1 MKLLTLLLVNFT
13 FYNIFFNLLSKS
25 NATKQNLN
33 NLIEDLERINFP
45 YEASISY
52 TSLTVLTSII
62 LTIFL
67 WLIVYKSFVASVSRS
82 LLSNFLKIFFIN
94 TSILFGLLY
103 FLRAYNLSR
112 FVLLILII
120 TYPLVASVVL
130 YLIKMNFEFKL
141 GKYLYIFLIPFSILI
156 LFMSTSDT
164 PTETIN
170 EDTTVDSDSSL
181 IVGYSY
187 ESEGRC
193 EIWVGS
199 SNFDNC
205 VTGSSFSILESF
217 NKRISNVVTNN
228 EDVFILTSEGEIFKY
243 ILESYQK
250 ELLLDIK
257 DKVFYDPAY
266 FESGLFSLAF
276 HPTQEF
282 FLVTYSGLD
291 NSLVVEKYPLQSSDS
306 IPEVLLKIP
315 SSDCCHYSGNL
326 IWSNYFSDFLL
337 SVGDMGN
344 PYAAA
349 NTTSNKGKVI
359 FLNKSLE
366 TDLTPL
372 INDAS
377 NTSPLNNLLGFGLRN
392 PWKTSEYKNYLFI
405 PDVGY
410 QTTEELNVV
419 DLESFNNPVYFGWP
433 YYEGNLKNPNL
444 EYFPIYQWEE
454 DEPIDFGRYATQNSF
469 NPQIF
474 YSHFGSETYR
484 AAIIGGGVIEVKNSK
499 YFESYIFADYLSK
512 EIFSYD
518 FKNNILKQIP
528 LPVDFESSITSLA
541 VHPNHPSKVLITTA
555 SGNFIE
561 VELP

>member
-1 MKLLTLLLVNFT
+1 MKVLTLLLANFT
-13 FYNIFFNLLSKS
+13 FYNLFFNHLSKS
-25 NATKQNLN
+25 NVTKQNLK
-33 NLIEDLERINFP
+33 NLIEDLERVNFP

-52 TSLTVLTSII
+52 NLLTASTSII

-67 WLIVYKSFVASVSRS
+67 WLLVYKSFVSSVSRL

-94 TSILFGLLY
+94 TSVLFGLLY
-103 FLRAYNLSR
+103 FLRAYSLSR

-120 TYPLVASVVL
+120 TYPLMASFVL
-130 YLIKMNFEFKL
+130 YLIKMNFKFKL

-156 LFMSTSDT
+156 LFLSTSDT
-164 PTETIN
+164 TAETIN
-170 EDTTVDSDSSL
+170 EDTSIDSDSSL
-181 IVGYSY
+181 IIGYSY

-199 SNFDNC
+199 SNFESC
-205 VTGSSFSILESF
+205 VTGASFSILETF
-217 NKRISNVVTNN
+217 NKSISNVVVNN
-228 EDVFILTSEGEIFKY
+228 EDVFILTRQGEIFKY
-243 ILESYQK
+243 ILGTYQK
-250 ELLLDIK
+250 ELFLDIK

-291 NSLVVEKYPLQSSDS
+291 NSLIVEKYPLQPSDS
-306 IPEVLLKIP
+306 KPEIQLKIP

-337 SVGDMGN
+337 SVGDMGD

-349 NTTSNKGKVI
+349 NTTSSKGKVI

-419 DLESFNNPVYFGWP
+419 DLESFKNPVYFGWP

-444 EYFPIYQWEE
+444 EFSPIYQWEE
-454 DEPIDFGRYATQNSF
+454 DEPNDFGRYATQNTF
-469 NPQIF
+469 NPQVF
-474 YSHFGSETYR
+474 YSHLGSETYR
-484 AAIIGGGVIEVKNSK
+484 AAIIGGGVIEVENSK
-499 YFESYIFADYLSK
+499 YFERYIFADYLSK
-512 EIFSYD
+512 EIFSYN
-518 FKNNILKQIP
+518 FKNNTLQQIP
-528 LPVDFESSITSLA
+528 LPFDFESAITSLA
-541 VHPNHPSKVLITTA
+541 IHPNHPSKVLITTA
-555 SGNFIE
+555 SGNLIE